1 MELTIKSVTK
11 AVANLSN
18 EEKDELLQL
27 LQLGLEHSIR
37 RRGDVLIQHMNSEL
51 FSFANDDVETMKD
64 ELILYKEIKNYQR
77 NGV

>member
-1 MELTIKSVTK
+1 MELTIESVVKS
-11 AVANLSN
+11 VANLSN

-27 LQLGLEHSIR
+27 LQIGLEHSIR
-37 RRGDVLIQHMNSEL
+37 GRGDYLIQHMSSEL
-51 FSFANDDVETMKD
+51 FSFANDDLEIMKD

>member
-1 MELTIKSVTK
+1 MELTIKSVIK

-37 RRGDVLIQHMNSEL
+37 GRGDRLIQHMNSEL

>member
-1 MELTIKSVTK
+1 MELTIESVVKS
-11 AVANLSN
+11 VANLSN

-37 RRGDVLIQHMNSEL
+37 NRGDHLIQHMNSEL